1 MARRSK
7 SPRQPATLVLLAAG
21 TGIALVAA
29 GSSQAVPSRPLV
41 PLPSGQLARCQ
52 ASALLRPSCIRKVPR
67 VTGNYDAAK
76 GSDRAGPVFHVFN
89 LEHFVPSRPPK
100 GAHITVAAG
109 AVWRLTPYADPDRR
123 SRSVQLTEKVRRA
136 SRTRPVSFG
145 HRGWHGRKG
154 ILYLAPSYPDGGM
167 LGDHLVFQWGRG
179 NHLRVVSLHAWA
191 PLEETAATLRAMVE
205 TLP

>member
-1 MARRSK
+1 M
-7 SPRQPATLVLLAAG
+7 
-21 TGIALVAA
+21 
-29 GSSQAVPSRPLV
+29 SQAVPSRPLV

-52 ASALLRPSCIRKVPR
+52 GSALLRPSCIREVPR
-67 VTGNYDAAK
+67 VTGNYDASKA
-76 GSDRAGPVFHVFN
+76 GDRAGPEFHVFD

-109 AVWRLTPYADPDRR
+109 AVWRLTPYADPDRS
-123 SRSVQLTEKVRRA
+123 SRAVQLSENIRRA
-136 SRTRPVSFG
+136 SSRTSPVSFG
-145 HRGWHGRKG
+145 HRRWNGRKG
-154 ILYLAPSYPDGGM
+154 ILYLAPPYLHGGQ

-179 NHLRVVSLHAWA
+179 NHIRLVSLHAWA

>member
-1 MARRSK
+1 
-7 SPRQPATLVLLAAG
+7 
-21 TGIALVAA
+21 
-29 GSSQAVPSRPLV
+29 
-41 PLPSGQLARCQ
+41 
-52 ASALLRPSCIRKVPR
+52 LRPSCIRKVPR
-67 VTGNYDAAK
+67 VTGNYDASK
-76 GSDRAGPVFHVFN
+76 GRDRAGPEFHLFD

-109 AVWRLTPYADPDRR
+109 AAWRLTPYVDPDRT
-123 SRSVQLTEKVRRA
+123 SRSVQLSEKVRQAFRM
-136 SRTRPVSFG
+136 RPVSFG
-145 HRGWHGRKG
+145 HRRWNGREG
-154 ILYLAPSYPDGGM
+154 ILYLAPPLLRGGQ